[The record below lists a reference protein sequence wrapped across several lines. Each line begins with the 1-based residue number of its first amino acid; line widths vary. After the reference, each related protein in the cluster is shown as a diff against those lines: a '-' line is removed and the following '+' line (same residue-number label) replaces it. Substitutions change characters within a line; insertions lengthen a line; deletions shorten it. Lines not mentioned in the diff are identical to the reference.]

1 MDDLIKKLKKMV
13 NEETSP
19 SNDNE
24 QNNSINDEIEEYN
37 NSENNINNNIDN
49 NINNNNLETSNDEDK
64 INLNI
69 NSNLNS
75 INNDNLLNQNI
86 LKQNRINTLASNNSD
101 FANNNINNINNI
113 SQKNYCET
121 QIDKPFTVSEMKLS
135 RSRSSSKNK
144 NKNHRFAKSLNE
156 ENNNINN
163 QVNNLSL
170 ISKTMYLEKE
180 NQDQI
185 TNLLTKTLAHIKS
198 NKNNCDIN
206 LITNN
211 ISSVLDLYINSL
223 SNQRLKN
230 AKSSEKDII
239 LQTKYDTAEKMVK
252 NFELK
257 YLTSEKEKNKIIKQ
271 YNDLEM
277 RFNRIKEKNEM
288 NVQRNEEFLRLEKNN
303 YVLLQTNEDL
313 KKQINEINIQNDFIK
328 KKYEDEIK
336 IVKNLLNQYHQQLVQ
351 LQNKIFGSE
360 ENKNINNNQEEN
372 IINDGRNN
380 NIENNNYSNPNN
392 DKSLTL
398 NSF

>member
-13 NEETSP
+13 NEETSS
-19 SNDNE
+19 SNNID
-24 QNNSINDEIEEYN
+24 QNNSLNEEIEEFN
-37 NSENNINNNIDN
+37 NSYNENNMNNINNINSNKFENSNEEEKMNI
-49 NINNNNLETSNDEDK
+49 
-64 INLNI
+64 NI

-75 INNDNLLNQNI
+75 INNENNNI
-86 LKQNRINTLASNNSD
+86 MKQNHINTLASNNSD
-101 FANNNINNINNI
+101 FANNNINNINAI

-144 NKNHRFAKSLNE
+144 NKNHRFAHSLSE
-156 ENNNINN
+156 ENNINN
-163 QVNNLSL
+163 KVNNLSL

-198 NKNNCDIN
+198 NKNNYDIN

-211 ISSVLDLYINSL
+211 INNVLDLYINSL

-239 LQTKYDTAEKMVK
+239 LQTKYETAEKMVK

-271 YNDLEM
+271 YNDLEI
-277 RFNRIKEKNEM
+277 RFNKIKEKNEM

-313 KKQINEINIQNDFIK
+313 KKQINEINIQNDFVK

-351 LQNKIFGSE
+351 LQNKIFNSQ
-360 ENKNINNNQEEN
+360 ENNINNNNQEEN
-372 IINDGRNN
+372 IINEGRNN
-380 NIENNNYSNPNN
+380 NIENNNYSNQNN
-392 DKSLTL
+392 EKSLTL

>member
-13 NEETSP
+13 NEESST
-19 SNDNE
+19 NNNID
-24 QNNSINDEIEEYN
+24 QNNSINEEIEDYN
-37 NSENNINNNIDN
+37 YSDINNNNINN
-49 NINNNNLETSNDEDK
+49 SNDKENQIENDRV
-64 INLNI
+64 NMDI

-75 INNDNLLNQNI
+75 LIPDNILNSNQNQNQ
-86 LKQNRINTLASNNSD
+86 LNQNRINTLASNNTD
-101 FANNNINNINNI
+101 FQNNNINNI

-144 NKNHRFAKSLNE
+144 GKNHRFARSLSE
-156 ENNNINN
+156 ENNLNN
-163 QVNNLSL
+163 KVNNLSL

-180 NQDQI
+180 NQDTI

-198 NKNNCDIN
+198 NKNNYDIN
-206 LITNN
+206 LISSN
-211 ISSVLDLYINSL
+211 INKVLDLYINSL

-239 LQTKYDTAEKMVK
+239 LQTKYETAEKMVK

-271 YNDLEM
+271 YNELES
-277 RFNRIKEKNEM
+277 RFNKIKEKNEI

-313 KKQINEINIQNDFIK
+313 KKQINEINIQNDFVK

-336 IVKNLLNQYHQQLVQ
+336 VVKNLLNQYHQQLVQ
-351 LQNKIFGSE
+351 LQNKIFNLT
-360 ENKNINNNQEEN
+360 ENKNITNNIIQEEN
-372 IINDGRNN
+372 NINEVRINN
-380 NIENNNYSNPNN
+380 NIDNNIYPNQNN

-398 NSF
+398 NSL

>member
-1 MDDLIKKLKKMV
+1 
-13 NEETSP
+13 
-19 SNDNE
+19 
-24 QNNSINDEIEEYN
+24 
-37 NSENNINNNIDN
+37 
-49 NINNNNLETSNDEDK
+49 
-64 INLNI
+64 
-69 NSNLNS
+69 
-75 INNDNLLNQNI
+75 
-86 LKQNRINTLASNNSD
+86 
-101 FANNNINNINNI
+101 
-113 SQKNYCET
+113 
-121 QIDKPFTVSEMKLS
+121 MKLS

-144 NKNHRFAKSLNE
+144 NKNHRFAHSLSE
-156 ENNNINN
+156 ENNLNN
-163 QVNNLSL
+163 KANNLSL

-185 TNLLTKTLAHIKS
+185 TNLLTKTLAYIKS
-198 NKNNCDIN
+198 NKNNYDIN

-211 ISSVLDLYINSL
+211 INNVLDLYINSL

-239 LQTKYDTAEKMVK
+239 LQTKYETAEKMVK

-271 YNDLEM
+271 YNDLEIK
-277 RFNRIKEKNEM
+277 FNKIKEKNEM

-313 KKQINEINIQNDFIK
+313 KKQINEINIQNDFVK

-351 LQNKIFGSE
+351 LQNKIFNSQ
-360 ENKNINNNQEEN
+360 ENNSINTNQEEN
-372 IINDGRNN
+372 IINEGRNN
-380 NIENNNYSNPNN
+380 NIENNNYSNQNN

>member
-1 MDDLIKKLKKMV
+1 
-13 NEETSP
+13 
-19 SNDNE
+19 
-24 QNNSINDEIEEYN
+24 
-37 NSENNINNNIDN
+37 
-49 NINNNNLETSNDEDK
+49 
-64 INLNI
+64 
-69 NSNLNS
+69 
-75 INNDNLLNQNI
+75 
-86 LKQNRINTLASNNSD
+86 
-101 FANNNINNINNI
+101 
-113 SQKNYCET
+113 
-121 QIDKPFTVSEMKLS
+121 MKLS

-144 NKNHRFAKSLNE
+144 GKNHRFARSLSE
-156 ENNNINN
+156 ENNLNN

-180 NQDQI
+180 NQDTI

-198 NKNNCDIN
+198 NKNNSDIN
-206 LITNN
+206 LISNN
-211 ISSVLDLYINSL
+211 INKVLDLYINSL

-239 LQTKYDTAEKMVK
+239 LQTKYETAEKMVK

-271 YNDLEM
+271 YNELES
-277 RFNRIKEKNEM
+277 RFNKIKEKNEM

-313 KKQINEINIQNDFIK
+313 KKQINEINIQNDFVK

-351 LQNKIFGSE
+351 LQNKIFNST
-360 ENKNINNNQEEN
+360 ENKNVNNIIQEENNNEIRINNN
-372 IINDGRNN
+372 ID
-380 NIENNNYSNPNN
+380 NNNYQNQNN

-398 NSF
+398 NSL

>member
-13 NEETSP
+13 NEESNTS
-19 SNDNE
+19 NNNE
-24 QNNSINDEIEEYN
+24 QNNSLNEEIEEYS
-37 NSENNINNNIDN
+37 NSDINNNINNNIN
-49 NINNNNLETSNDEDK
+49 NINNLENEISEDK
-64 INLNI
+64 MNINI

-75 INNDNLLNQNI
+75 INAENIQLNQN
-86 LKQNRINTLASNNSD
+86 NPINTLASNNSD
-101 FANNNINNINNI
+101 FTNNNINNINNI
-113 SQKNYCET
+113 SQKKYCET

-144 NKNHRFAKSLNE
+144 NKNHRFAHSLSE
-156 ENNNINN
+156 ENNLNN
-163 QVNNLSL
+163 QANNLSL

-180 NQDQI
+180 NQDMI

-198 NKNNCDIN
+198 NKNNYDIN

-211 ISSVLDLYINSL
+211 INSVLDLYINSL

-271 YNDLEM
+271 YNDLEA
-277 RFNRIKEKNEM
+277 RYNKIKEKNEI

-313 KKQINEINIQNDFIK
+313 KKQINEINIQNDFVK
-328 KKYEDEIK
+328 KNMKMKSKLLK
-336 IVKNLLNQYHQQLVQ
+336 IY
-351 LQNKIFGSE
+351 
-360 ENKNINNNQEEN
+360 
-372 IINDGRNN
+372 
-380 NIENNNYSNPNN
+380 
-392 DKSLTL
+392 
-398 NSF
+398 

>member
-1 MDDLIKKLKKMV
+1 
-13 NEETSP
+13 
-19 SNDNE
+19 
-24 QNNSINDEIEEYN
+24 
-37 NSENNINNNIDN
+37 
-49 NINNNNLETSNDEDK
+49 
-64 INLNI
+64 
-69 NSNLNS
+69 
-75 INNDNLLNQNI
+75 
-86 LKQNRINTLASNNSD
+86 
-101 FANNNINNINNI
+101 
-113 SQKNYCET
+113 
-121 QIDKPFTVSEMKLS
+121 MKLS

-144 NKNHRFAKSLNE
+144 GKNHRFARSLSE
-156 ENNNINN
+156 ENNLNN

-170 ISKTMYLEKE
+170 VSKTMYLEKE
-180 NQDQI
+180 NQDTI

-198 NKNNCDIN
+198 NKNNSDIN
-206 LITNN
+206 LISSN
-211 ISSVLDLYINSL
+211 INKVLDLYINSL

-239 LQTKYDTAEKMVK
+239 LQTKYETAEKMVK

-271 YNDLEM
+271 YNDLEV
-277 RFNRIKEKNEM
+277 RYNKIKEKNEI

-313 KKQINEINIQNDFIK
+313 KKQINEINIQNDFVK

-351 LQNKIFGSE
+351 LQNKIFNSG
-360 ENKNINNNQEEN
+360 ENKNINNNQDSNQDEN
-372 IINDGRNN
+372 NVNEGRINN
-380 NIENNNYSNPNN
+380 NDNNNYTNQNN

>member
-13 NEETSP
+13 NEETSS
-19 SNDNE
+19 SNNID
-24 QNNSINDEIEEYN
+24 QNNSLNEEIEEFN
-37 NSENNINNNIDN
+37 NSYNENNMNNINNINSNKFENSNEEEKMNI
-49 NINNNNLETSNDEDK
+49 
-64 INLNI
+64 NI

-75 INNDNLLNQNI
+75 INNENNNI
-86 LKQNRINTLASNNSD
+86 MKQNHINTLASNNSD
-101 FANNNINNINNI
+101 FANNNINNINAI

-144 NKNHRFAKSLNE
+144 NKNHRFAHSLSE
-156 ENNNINN
+156 ENNINN
-163 QVNNLSL
+163 KVNNLSL

-198 NKNNCDIN
+198 NKNNYDIN

-211 ISSVLDLYINSL
+211 INNVLDLYINSL

-239 LQTKYDTAEKMVK
+239 LQTKYETAEKMVK

-271 YNDLEM
+271 YNDLEI
-277 RFNRIKEKNEM
+277 RFNKIKEKNEM

-313 KKQINEINIQNDFIK
+313 KKQINEINIQNDFVK

-351 LQNKIFGSE
+351 LQNKIFKSTD
-360 ENKNINNNQEEN
+360 NQNINNQNEDNN
-372 IINDGRNN
+372 IINERRINN
-380 NIENNNYSNPNN
+380 VDNNNYLNPNN

-398 NSF
+398 NSL

>member
-13 NEETSP
+13 NEETSS
-19 SNDNE
+19 SNNID
-24 QNNSINDEIEEYN
+24 QNNSLNEEIEEFN
-37 NSENNINNNIDN
+37 NSYNENNMNNINNINNNKFEN
-49 NINNNNLETSNDEDK
+49 SNEEEKMNI
-64 INLNI
+64 NI

-75 INNDNLLNQNI
+75 INNENNNI
-86 LKQNRINTLASNNSD
+86 IKQNHINTLASNNSD
-101 FANNNINNINNI
+101 FANNNINNINAI

-144 NKNHRFAKSLNE
+144 NKNHRFAHSLSE
-156 ENNNINN
+156 ENNINN
-163 QVNNLSL
+163 KVNNLSL

-198 NKNNCDIN
+198 NKNNYDIN

-211 ISSVLDLYINSL
+211 INNVLDLYINSL

-239 LQTKYDTAEKMVK
+239 LQTKYETAEKMVK

-271 YNDLEM
+271 YNDLEI
-277 RFNRIKEKNEM
+277 RFNKIKEKNEM

-313 KKQINEINIQNDFIK
+313 KKQINEINIQNDFVK

-351 LQNKIFGSE
+351 LQNKIFNSQ
-360 ENKNINNNQEEN
+360 ENNINNNNQEEN
-372 IINDGRNN
+372 IINEGRNN
-380 NIENNNYSNPNN
+380 NIENNNYSNQNN
-392 DKSLTL
+392 EKSLTL